1 MLNFPPYLLVWVRMD
16 CFSNILPGELWSA
29 HIPVPQRRFLSF
41 CLCLLESKTF
51 TVEDA
56 VETIGFGRF
65 HIALFLIMGSTG
77 VSAPWRLFESQK
89 VIHHETCRT
98 FHGLP
103 ALACPFREGCER
115 EQEPCEVDN
124 LKNYFPSAFWQVFG
138 FEQMNICVSVFW
150 EFNTHF

>member
-1 MLNFPPYLLVWVRMD
+1 M
-16 CFSNILPGELWSA
+16 
-29 HIPVPQRRFLSF
+29 
-41 CLCLLESKTF
+41 
-51 TVEDA
+51 
-56 VETIGFGRF
+56 ETIGFGRF

-124 LKNYFPSAFWQVFG
+124 LLLAPRPHLGQCPRCGVRRGEAQAAESLAVLPGSQGRAV
-138 FEQMNICVSVFW
+138 
-150 EFNTHF
+150 